1 MSGYYVTYEILDPF
15 NQNTV
20 TSVSLRITVFIVTLV
35 SIGWHAGSKT
45 LMVIKWRSTMLVHV
59 NLLHTEGFRIEGSV
73 PQNVIDYL
81 KSEFG
86 QPNVTVESDDDLID
100 PFKTEWFKETMIH
113 LTSGSNL
120 RFYRKQNK
128 MTQRDLADKL
138 GTTKQA
144 ICAMEHDVRSI
155 SKKKAKAL
163 ADLFGTSPARFL

>member
-1 MSGYYVTYEILDPF
+1 
-15 NQNTV
+15 
-20 TSVSLRITVFIVTLV
+20 
-35 SIGWHAGSKT
+35 
-45 LMVIKWRSTMLVHV
+45 MLVHV
-59 NLLHTEGFRIEGSV
+59 SLLHTEGFRIEGSV

-86 QPNVTVESDDDLID
+86 QPNVTVETDDDLVD

-113 LTSGSNL
+113 LTPGSNL

-144 ICAMEHDVRSI
+144 ICAMEHDARSI